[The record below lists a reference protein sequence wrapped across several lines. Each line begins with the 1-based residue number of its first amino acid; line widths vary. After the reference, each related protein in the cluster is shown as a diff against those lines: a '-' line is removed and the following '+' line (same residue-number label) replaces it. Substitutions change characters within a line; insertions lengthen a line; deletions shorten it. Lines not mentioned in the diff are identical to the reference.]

1 MKIAIPFAE
10 FCEDF
15 KKIMRAVAV
24 ICEYN
29 PFHRGHKLL
38 LDEIHKRFPEH
49 TVISVMSGN
58 TVQRGDFA
66 IFDKYFRARTAC
78 DFGSDLVFE
87 LPFPFSSSA
96 GEQFA
101 SAGTYIASALG
112 AEYLAFGSESGN
124 DRMLVRHACRIASTE
139 FASALRNR
147 ALTSPDKPYI
157 GERSTLYKEM
167 YGESLPDTGN
177 DILAIEY
184 LSKILSG
191 GYAIQPAVI
200 HRTENFTATEARLSI
215 AKNDRDG
222 IFRLLPNASEVL
234 SENRN
239 GGLYALSQ
247 FILGSLRAYPSRD
260 TGNGIR
266 NALKSCAIKATDIN
280 EFLSLLPTKNYTLA
294 RLRRELIAYLTDV
307 SEKEKNVRPEYTVLL
322 AATGKGLEYLSEN
335 RKNLSIP
342 ILTKPADLKKF
353 SPEAEKQ
360 YQKSE
365 LCQRIYTLGF
375 EKNQNTPYISRP
387 YVKK

>member
-1 MKIAIPFAE
+1 
-10 FCEDF
+10 
-15 KKIMRAVAV
+15 MRAVAV

-49 TVISVMSGN
+49 AIISVMSGN

-66 IFDKYFRARTAC
+66 VFDKYFRARTAC

-101 SAGTYIASALG
+101 SAGTYISTALG

-124 DRMLVRHACRIASTE
+124 DRMLVRHACRISSAE
-139 FASALRNR
+139 FDMALKKR
-147 ALTSPDKPYI
+147 ALSFPDKSYI
-157 GERSTLYKEM
+157 GERGALYAEM
-167 YGESLPDTGN
+167 YGESLPIEGN

-184 LSKILSG
+184 LSKILSS
-191 GYAIQPAVI
+191 GYPIQPAVI
-200 HRTENFTATEARLSI
+200 HRTENFTATEARHAI
-215 AKNDRDG
+215 AKNDRDA

-239 GGLYALSQ
+239 GGIYALWQ

-307 SEKEKNVRPEYTVLL
+307 TEKDKNARPEYTVLL
-322 AATGKGLEYLSEN
+322 AATRKGLEYLSEN
-335 RKNLSIP
+335 KRNLSIP
-342 ILTKPADLKKF
+342 ILTKPSDLKKC

-360 YQKSE
+360 YQRSE

-375 EKNQNTPYISRP
+375 ERKENIPYISRP

>member
-1 MKIAIPFAE
+1 MK
-10 FCEDF
+10 
-15 KKIMRAVAV
+15 AVAV

-38 LDEIHKRFPEH
+38 LDEVHKRFPNH
-49 TVISVMSGN
+49 AVISVMSGN

-66 IFDKYFRARTAC
+66 VFDKYFRAKTAC

-87 LPFPFSSSA
+87 LPFPFSCSA

-124 DRMLVRHACRIASTE
+124 DRLLVRHACRIASSE
-139 FASALRNR
+139 FATALKER
-147 ALTSPDKPYI
+147 ATSSPDKPYI
-157 GERSTLYKEM
+157 GERGALYEEM
-167 YGESLPDTGN
+167 YGEALPNTGN

-191 GYAIQPAVI
+191 GYNIQPAVI
-200 HRTENFTATEARLSI
+200 HRTENFTATEARRSI

-222 IFRLLPNASEVL
+222 LFRLLPNASEAL
-234 SENRN
+234 YENKN
-239 GGLYALSQ
+239 GGIYALSQ

-266 NALKSCAIKATDIN
+266 NALKSCAVKASSMD

-294 RLRRELIAYLTDV
+294 RLRRELIAYLTNV
-307 SEKEKNVRPEYTVLL
+307 TENEKNARPEYTVLL
-322 AATGKGLEYLSEN
+322 AATNKGIEYLSEN
-335 RKNLSIP
+335 KKQLLIP
-342 ILTKPADLKKF
+342 ILTKPADLKKC
-353 SPEAEKQ
+353 SDEAIRQ

-375 EKNQNTPYISRP
+375 EKNENIPYITRP
-387 YVKK
+387 YVRK